1 MGAQVIENQWGVEDS
16 DRDDKRQVG
25 GRGRERVTPVLFRT
39 IHIAIICILILTYAQ
54 GRGSSKKNYSV
65 ADFSQYWGY
74 IWPGNANVDIW
85 YQKICYQN
93 SSFIGCEWCTGW
105 YVFLARVGAKVIA
118 GSLAMPNNTSP
129 CSPLVLPPMILDIFH
144 IFWALEMLRIWYFW
158 YGGPDIWHLDGVF
171 NSLRISLAWQKNAK
185 WQIKKDGPS
194 ISDCISV
201 STIYLLFHHPYSWCQ
216 RNCLFQ
222 KHCEKG
228 PWTHITYSVHHRIN
242 LYEGSR
248 VPIWC

>member
-1 MGAQVIENQWGVEDS
+1 MTK
-16 DRDDKRQVG
+16 DKLG
-25 GRGRERVTPVLFRT
+25 GGGRERVTPVLFRT
-39 IHIAIICILILTYAQ
+39 IHIAIICILILTHK
-54 GRGSSKKNYSV
+54 GRGSTKKILFCSRFLTILRLHLTNWQL
-65 ADFSQYWGY
+65 A
-74 IWPGNANVDIW
+74 P
-85 YQKICYQN
+85 KISYQN

-158 YGGPDIWHLDGVF
+158 YGGPDIWHLDGVI

-201 STIYLLFHHPYSWCQ
+201 STI
-216 RNCLFQ
+216 
-222 KHCEKG
+222 
-228 PWTHITYSVHHRIN
+228 
-242 LYEGSR
+242 
-248 VPIWC
+248 

>member
-1 MGAQVIENQWGVEDS
+1 MYRVVCFLGESRCQGNCGITGHAQQHKS
-16 DRDDKRQVG
+16 
-25 GRGRERVTPVLFRT
+25 LFSTGFTTHDIRY
-39 IHIAIICILILTYAQ
+39 L
-54 GRGSSKKNYSV
+54 
-65 ADFSQYWGY
+65 SQ
-74 IWPGNANVDIW
+74 
-85 YQKICYQN
+85 K
-93 SSFIGCEWCTGW
+93 
-105 YVFLARVGAKVIA
+105 
-118 GSLAMPNNTSP
+118 
-129 CSPLVLPPMILDIFH
+129 

-248 VPIWC
+248 VQIWC